1 MKKQIRKKLS
11 LSRETL
17 LGLEEARLIEVPGG
31 ANTLVSCSC
40 PPSGCLRGSICN
52 CP

>member
-31 ANTLVSCSC
+31 ASVTCSC
-40 PPSGCLRGSICN
+40 PPSGCLLRTHCA